1 MTTPNTD
8 QGTQSL
14 ETDRARMI
22 DVWKDAEVY
31 TSTESDPKIGLDGS
45 FDPKVWKF
53 VGLLNDGSAITQ
65 EPEVDR
71 TEINSFG
78 GVLQLLNNKFK
89 KDVRGFD
96 ALEMNDVT
104 FPLLWPG
111 SDFKEG
117 EPGVL
122 MAPENPAEVFIAF
135 KTTNSFG
142 DIYIDVSRR
151 KALVYSESGNERN
164 DDGASVTQFK
174 AEIRKDQFGALY
186 DYLRLRGDD
195 TPDELPEVIRFSEEK
210 NYTGD
215 AAEEAP
221 SRGADT
227 DAGAGEEAGATQ

>member
-1 MTTPNTD
+1 MTSPNTG
-8 QGTQSL
+8 QGTQTL

-31 TSTESDPKIGLDGS
+31 WSTEKDPKIGFDGS
-45 FDPKVWKF
+45 FDPKVWSF

-117 EPGVL
+117 KPGVL
-122 MAPENPAEVFIAF
+122 MAPENPAEGFIAF

-142 DIYIDVSRR
+142 DVYIDVSRR
-151 KALVYSESGNERN
+151 KALVYSENGNERN
-164 DDGASVTQFK
+164 DDGASVISFK
-174 AEIRKDQFGALY
+174 AEIRKDQYGALY
-186 DYLRLRGDD
+186 DYLRLKGDD
-195 TPDELPEVIRFSEEK
+195 TPDELPEVIRFSEKK
-210 NYTGD
+210 NATGD

-227 DAGAGEEAGATQ
+227 EASATQ

>member
-1 MTTPNTD
+1 MTSPTTD
-8 QGTQSL
+8 QGTQTL

-31 TSTESDPKIGLDGS
+31 WSTEADPKVGNDGS
-45 FDPKVWKF
+45 FDPKVWSF
-53 VGLLNDGSAITQ
+53 IGLLNDGSAITQ

-78 GVLQLLNNKFK
+78 GVLQLINNKFK

-111 SDFKEG
+111 SKFEIGKA
-117 EPGVL
+117 GVL
-122 MAPENPAEVFIAF
+122 LAPENPAEGFIAF

-142 DIYIDVSRR
+142 DVYIDVSRR

-164 DDGASVTQFK
+164 DDGASVISFK
-174 AEIRKDQFGALY
+174 AEIRKDQYGAIY
-186 DYLRLRGDD
+186 DYLRLKGDD
-195 TPDELPEVIRFSEEK
+195 TPDELPEVIRFSAEK
-210 NYTGD
+210 NDSGD

-221 SRGADT
+221 SRGEA

>member
-1 MTTPNTD
+1 MTSPNTD
-8 QGTQSL
+8 QGTTSL
-14 ETDRARMI
+14 ETDRARFI

-31 TSTESDPKIGLDGS
+31 WSTDDNPQVGLDGS

-53 VGLLNDGSAITQ
+53 IGLLNDGSAISQ

-78 GVLQLLNNKFK
+78 GVLQLMNNKFK
-89 KDVRGFD
+89 KDTRGFD

-111 SDFKEG
+111 SVFKEG

-122 MAPENPAEVFIAF
+122 LAPENPAEGFIAF

-151 KALVYSESGNERN
+151 RALVYADGGNERN
-164 DDGASVTQFK
+164 DDGASVMQFK
-174 AEIRKDQFGALY
+174 AEIRKDQYGALY
-186 DYLRLRGDD
+186 DYLRLKGDD
-195 TPDELPEVIRFSEEK
+195 TPDDLPEVIRFSAAK
-210 NYTGD
+210 NESGD

-221 SRGADT
+221 SRGAAAD
-227 DAGAGEEAGATQ
+227 DEAEAGSEG

>member
-1 MTTPNTD
+1 MTSPTTD
-8 QGTQSL
+8 QGSQTL

-31 TSTESDPKIGLDGS
+31 WSTEDDPQVGLDGS

-53 VGLLNDGSAITQ
+53 IGLLNDGSAISQ

-89 KDVRGFD
+89 KDTRGFD

-111 SDFKEG
+111 SEFKEG
-117 EPGVL
+117 KPGVL
-122 MAPENPAEVFIAF
+122 MAPENPAEGYIAF

-142 DIYIDVSRR
+142 DVYIDVSRR
-151 KALVYSESGNERN
+151 KALVYSDGGNERN
-164 DDGASVTQFK
+164 DDGASVTKFK
-174 AEIRKDQFGALY
+174 AEIRKDQYGALY

-195 TPDELPEVIRFSEEK
+195 TPDDLPKVIRFSAEK
-210 NYTGD
+210 NDSGD
-215 AAEEAP
+215 AADEAP
-221 SRGADT
+221 SRGA
-227 DAGAGEEAGATQ
+227 EAGSEG